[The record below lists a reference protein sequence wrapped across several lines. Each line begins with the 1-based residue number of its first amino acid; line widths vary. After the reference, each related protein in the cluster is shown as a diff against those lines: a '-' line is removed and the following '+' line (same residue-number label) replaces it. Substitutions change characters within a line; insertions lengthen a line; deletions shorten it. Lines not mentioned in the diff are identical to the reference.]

1 MSATGPLDAGEVFT
15 DLSPLMRDYLES
27 AKKLS
32 TQYKHFFL
40 GQEHF
45 FAAFLL
51 NGYSAIRK
59 YINQPKWNAKKKIN
73 PLLQKAYPQA
83 KGKVKWKDAC
93 PSGFCVTPRMQ
104 DSWDEAIHLT
114 QFGEPTDVRD
124 IHVLNAI
131 FEGINKPIREW
142 LKSEN
147 FDEKDIISFLK
158 DELENKGSSNSE
170 DRAKSDHG
178 GGAVGGISGF
188 FSSLFGGNKKHKDK
202 PVEKHEPSAQHVD
215 SNNNINE
222 QQSHKQYDEP
232 VPIEELPK
240 QETSKEVE
248 EQVIE
253 EPKVE
258 IKDVIK
264 EEPKINRSRVLRVG
278 DSYTYQE
285 EELVSRGM
293 PDEIIDEFMRLA
305 DEYGPLPDRIFFNN
319 KKVYFENLLYE
330 NLTIEDYKV
339 VVSDLEERIKAAVAR
354 SPFRSSSHVA
364 PTHSLFNR
372 KTPEQVEEETQ
383 GEEVIPAFTPEAEQV
398 GTSQSVDEGSV
409 PAFTPEAEQVET
421 SQSVDEGS
429 VPAFSPETNQMDAQP
444 VDEGYYA
451 PAFTHETNQMDAQ
464 PVDEGYAPVFTP
476 ETNQMNAQPV
486 DEGYAPVFTP
496 ETNQMDAQ
504 PVDEGY
510 YAPAFTPETNQMD
523 AQPVDENIIVENSS
537 NESEVVTEDIQNK
550 ENQQEIAGSYY
561 DKTEKSDIVSYEKS
575 IIEDNLEIALEDSS
589 KVKYIK
595 GCSPLAIYRK
605 YKKYINISE
614 LLKDSKSLYLTKNI
628 DNLQEGFHWSEML
641 NFVPVNSV
649 SPTPKVGKIDLDM
662 ITVGVFEKTN

>member
-131 FEGINKPIREW
+131 FEGINKPIRDW

-222 QQSHKQYDEP
+222 QHDEP

-240 QETSKEVE
+240 QETSNEVE

-383 GEEVIPAFTPEAEQV
+383 GEEVIPAFAPESEQV
-398 GTSQSVDEGSV
+398 ETSQSVDEGSV
-409 PAFTPEAEQVET
+409 PVFTPESEQVETSQSVDEGGVPVFTPESEQVET

-429 VPAFSPETNQMDAQP
+429 VPAFTSESDQVDTPQQ
-444 VDEGYYA
+444 VDER
-451 PAFTHETNQMDAQ
+451 
-464 PVDEGYAPVFTP
+464 
-476 ETNQMNAQPV
+476 
-486 DEGYAPVFTP
+486 
-496 ETNQMDAQ
+496 
-504 PVDEGY
+504 
-510 YAPAFTPETNQMD
+510 
-523 AQPVDENIIVENSS
+523 
-537 NESEVVTEDIQNK
+537 
-550 ENQQEIAGSYY
+550 
-561 DKTEKSDIVSYEKS
+561 
-575 IIEDNLEIALEDSS
+575 L
-589 KVKYIK
+589 
-595 GCSPLAIYRK
+595 CSCIY
-605 YKKYINISE
+605 S
-614 LLKDSKSLYLTKNI
+614 
-628 DNLQEGFHWSEML
+628 
-641 NFVPVNSV
+641 
-649 SPTPKVGKIDLDM
+649 
-662 ITVGVFEKTN
+662 